1 MTCFRGSYLAN
12 AGASQFANFSSSAI
26 NKEAQWVIYPIGEA
40 GQVAIKSVKD
50 FNNLSIWTDKG
61 PSSGLGW
68 AFVNNT
74 KSDASPGERFVLSAF
89 PKKEGSYVLTSCLN
103 QMNVQ

>member
-1 MTCFRGSYLAN
+1 MTCFRGSYLTN

-68 AFVNNT
+68 AFVNST